1 MELGI
6 RRRGGAALAGIAAL
20 VLAGGA
26 VGCGAEKDGA
36 AGRSVHQVITAAY
49 EKTAEAKSAKVE
61 MTMKMP
67 STADGGGDMT
77 MSGVMG
83 WDPTVM
89 DMTMEGSAL
98 AAAGSGVQQ
107 TRMIW
112 QDNVMY
118 MDLGA
123 EAAADMGGKRWI
135 KLDLAAAAEASG
147 DEALAK
153 QMTSGLE
160 SMNQNPV
167 DQLAMLL
174 DSPSLKHVG
183 TEKIDGVE
191 ADHYKGTLTVKEM
204 MESNESLDVLTA
216 EERKELLDSMDEAGI
231 EGYDTEVWV
240 DEKDL
245 PVRMDVTIESPEGD
259 IDMSMKLS
267 DYGAK
272 AEVEVP
278 PASETTDLFEMLE
291 SMGDALGDLSDAA
304 GSTGTG
310 STEDLDEELADI
322 EKELAELEALDSAA
336 GA

>member
-6 RRRGGAALAGIAAL
+6 GKRGGATLAGIAAL

-36 AGRSVHQVITAAY
+36 AERTVHQVITAAY
-49 EKTAEAKSAKVE
+49 EKTAEAKSAKIE
-61 MTMKMP
+61 MTMSMP
-67 STADGGGDMT
+67 TAAGGDMT

-89 DMTMEGSAL
+89 DMTMKGSAF
-98 AAAGSGVQQ
+98 AAAGANAPDQM
-107 TRMIW
+107 RMIW

-118 MDLGA
+118 MDMGA
-123 EAAADMGGKRWI
+123 EAAKDMGGKRWM
-135 KLDLAAAAEASG
+135 KFDLAAVAEASG

-153 QMTSGLE
+153 QMTSSLE
-160 SMNQNPV
+160 NVNQNPAE
-167 DQLAMLL
+167 QLAMMLE
-174 DSPSLKHVG
+174 SPSLKHVG
-183 TEKIDGVE
+183 TEKIGGVE
-191 ADHYKGTLTVKEM
+191 ADHYKGMLTVKEM
-204 MESNESLDVLTA
+204 MESNESLDVLEPA
-216 EERKELLDSMDEAGI
+216 ERKQLLDNI
-231 EGYDTEVWV
+231 EKSGVKGYDTEVWV
-240 DEKDL
+240 DENDL

-259 IDMSMKLS
+259 IDTSMKFS

-278 PASETTDLFEMLE
+278 PASETTDLFEMLK
-291 SMGDALGDLSDAA
+291 SMGDALGDLSDAT

-310 STEDLDEELADI
+310 STEDLDKQLDDI
-322 EKELAELEALDSAA
+322 EKELADLEALDSS

>member
-1 MELGI
+1 M
-6 RRRGGAALAGIAAL
+6 
-20 VLAGGA
+20 AGGA

-36 AGRSVHQVITAAY
+36 AGRTVHQVITAAY

-61 MTMKMP
+61 MTLQTP
-67 STADGGGDMT
+67 TTASGGGDMT

-98 AAAGSGVQQ
+98 AAAGSDALQQ

-147 DEALAK
+147 DEALAQ

-160 SMNQNPV
+160 NMNQNPV
-167 DQLAMLL
+167 DQLAILL

-191 ADHYKGTLTVKEM
+191 ADHYKGTLTVEEM
-204 MESNESLDVLTA
+204 MASNESLEVLTA
-216 EERKELLDSMDEAGI
+216 EERKQLLDSMDEAGI
-231 EGYDTEVWV
+231 KGYDTDVWV

-245 PVRMDVTIESPEGD
+245 PVRMDVT
-259 IDMSMKLS
+259 
-267 DYGAK
+267 
-272 AEVEVP
+272 V
-278 PASETTDLFEMLE
+278 
-291 SMGDALGDLSDAA
+291 
-304 GSTGTG
+304 
-310 STEDLDEELADI
+310 
-322 EKELAELEALDSAA
+322 
-336 GA
+336 